1 MRTLRRALARVGVR
15 TPFARDALLAAG
27 LAVLSLVAVGA
38 GAFTMGELQAE
49 AAPRMPLALAGA
61 LASTLPLAWR
71 RSAPVWTLAAVLAGY
86 SLHLFT
92 VTGAQGFNVGPFVA
106 LYSLGAYADRRRVYI
121 ATPLAVVV
129 LVALEVGLLAE
140 DTVGMVTV
148 EGPGETV
155 LYAMFFVGG
164 VMYGAAALL
173 GAYVQTRR
181 AYREE
186 LIARAERLERDREDR
201 AQRAVA
207 DERAR
212 LAREL
217 HDVVA
222 HHLSGIVVQAGAA
235 ERLVERDPA
244 QVQAMLADIR
254 ESGKAT
260 LTSMRRL
267 VGILRADD
275 DTHGTAPQPGL
286 ERLDLVADQARAAG
300 IKVELAVEGE
310 PVPLPHE
317 VDLAAYRVLQE
328 ALTNVRKHAPGA
340 TAHAAVRYR
349 PRAVEIEV
357 VDDGAQDGA
366 TVDEPSGGVG
376 LVGMR
381 ERVLL
386 LGGTFGAGPN
396 ARGGWTVRARIP
408 TDGEVQ
414 G

>member
-1 MRTLRRALARVGVR
+1 MRPLRRVLARIGIK
-15 TPFARDALLAAG
+15 TPFARDALLAG
-27 LAVLSLVAVGA
+27 VLAVVGVGMVAGGA
-38 GAFTMGELQAE
+38 VTAADLGME
-49 AAPRMPLALAGA
+49 AAYQIPTAVAGVV
-61 LASTLPLAWR
+61 LSIVPLAWR
-71 RSAPVWTLAAVLAGY
+71 RSAPMVTVGLVVVGYAV
-86 SLHLFT
+86 HLIGI
-92 VTGAQGFNVGPFVA
+92 TGAQGFNLAPFVA
-106 LYSLGAYADRRRVYI
+106 LYSLGAYAERRRTYI
-121 ATPLAVVV
+121 VAPLAVIT
-129 LVALEVGLLAE
+129 LVGLELGLLAQ
-140 DTVGMVTV
+140 DTVAMVAV
-148 EGPGETV
+148 EGPSEQV
-155 LYAMFFVGG
+155 LYASFLIGG
-164 VMYGAAALL
+164 VIYGATALL

-186 LIARAERLERDREDR
+186 LVARAERLERDREER
-201 AQRAVA
+201 AERAVA

-222 HHLSGIVVQAGAA
+222 HHLSGMVVQAGAA
-235 ERLVERDPA
+235 ERLVEKDPA

-267 VGILRADD
+267 IGILRADD
-275 DTHGTAPQPGL
+275 DTDGTAPQPGL
-286 ERLDLVADQARAAG
+286 GQLDVVAQQARAAG
-300 IKVELAVEGE
+300 IEVEVSVDGE
-310 PVPLPHE
+310 PVALPHE

-340 TAHAAVRYR
+340 TAHATVRYR
-349 PRAVEIEV
+349 PHMVEVEV

-366 TVDEPSGGVG
+366 VTEEPSGGVG

-381 ERVLL
+381 ERVNLL
-386 LGGTFGAGPN
+386 DGHFGAGPN

-408 TDGEVQ
+408 TEGEET

>member
-1 MRTLRRALARVGVR
+1 MRPLQRVLARVGIR
-15 TPFARDALLAAG
+15 TPFARDALLAG
-27 LAVLSLVAVGA
+27 VLAVLGLSTLGV
-38 GAFTMGELQAE
+38 GAFTMGPAEPE
-49 AAPRMPLALAGA
+49 AAFRTPLAVVGVLG
-61 LASTLPLAWR
+61 STVPLAWR
-71 RSAPVWTLAAVLAGY
+71 RQAPVAVLAVVLVGY
-86 SLHLFT
+86 TAQLLGI
-92 VTGAQGFNVGPFVA
+92 TGAQGFNAGPFVA
-106 LYSLGAYADRRRVYI
+106 LYSLGAYAERRRVYI
-121 ATPLAVVV
+121 ATPVAVVL
-129 LVALEVGLLAE
+129 LVTAELGLLAE
-140 DTVGMVTV
+140 DTIGMVTV

-164 VMYGAAALL
+164 VIYGAAALL

-186 LIARAERLERDREDR
+186 LVARAERLEREREER
-201 AQRAVA
+201 AERAVA

-244 QVQAMLADIR
+244 KVQAMLADIR
-254 ESGKAT
+254 DSGKAT

-267 VGILRADD
+267 VGILRAGD
-275 DTHGTAPQPGL
+275 DTDGTAPQPGL
-286 ERLDLVADQARAAG
+286 ERLDVVADQARAAG
-300 IKVELAVEGE
+300 IKVELTVEGE
-310 PVPLPHE
+310 PVALPSE

-340 TAHAAVRYR
+340 TANAVVRYR
-349 PRAVEIEV
+349 PRVVEVEV
-357 VDDGAQDGA
+357 VDDGGHGGA
-366 TVDEPSGGVG
+366 IEDEPSDGVG

-386 LGGTFGAGPN
+386 LDGTFGAGPN
-396 ARGGWTVRARIP
+396 TRGGWTVRAQIP
-408 TDGEVQ
+408 TDGEAPR
-414 G
+414 